1 MIFRFNDFRS
11 GHYKEWL
18 GRFQVAQYSVAFR
31 DMHHVNNVW
40 RECASRFEARLQV
53 VETSVENTEKKWC
66 WINELFGH
74 MNMYGAIY
82 GHLLPAH
89 ARADTIR
96 GSDLSILNATSYT
109 SYDSLDA

>member
-74 MNMYGAIY
+74 MNMYGQFTVICCP
-82 GHLLPAH
+82 LT
-89 ARADTIR
+89 RVRTR
-96 GSDLSILNATSYT
+96 SEEATYPS
-109 SYDSLDA
+109 